1 MLSRKE
7 AVAIVLTASGPV
19 ANRLEYNETNNKNK
33 DAQWLY

>member
-7 AVAIVLTASGPV
+7 AAVIVLTASGLG
-19 ANRLEYNETNNKNK
+19 ANNLEYNETNNKNK